1 MIHNSLLQ
9 TLSTNFS
16 SFSVWFKVAVQNLRK
31 QAAFLT
37 CAAQKCLI
45 CLMCSSSMAYSAS
58 CFRFSGC
65 DYRHTLTLFRKESN
79 TLPADKV

>member
-31 QAAFLT
+31 QAVFLT

-45 CLMCSSSMAYSAS
+45 CLCAQALWHTVLHAS
-58 CFRFSGC
+58 DSVAVITDTR
-65 DYRHTLTLFRKESN
+65 
-79 TLPADKV
+79 